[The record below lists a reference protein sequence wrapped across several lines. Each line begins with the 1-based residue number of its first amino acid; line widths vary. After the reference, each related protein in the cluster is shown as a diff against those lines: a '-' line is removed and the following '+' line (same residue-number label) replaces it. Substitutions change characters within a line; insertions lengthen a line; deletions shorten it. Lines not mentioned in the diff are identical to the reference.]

1 MIVLLVIA
9 VILQFIADLLALRKR
24 RQWEDNQ
31 NSYQVY
37 HHNGHL
43 AEWTNHKAF

>member
-24 RQWEDNQ
+24 RQWEDNK